1 MTFFKVGVKVL
12 TSWNFPAPLSL
23 SKLGTWIARC
33 VSVLTLLTAWPSHR
47 TGGELAGTLLISNYV
62 LLLEFSDKG
71 KVGWSNTAVVAAGA
85 IAAAAAA
92 GGIEACEKSQDM
104 GGRQIAAAVH

>member
-1 MTFFKVGVKVL
+1 M
-12 TSWNFPAPLSL
+12 
-23 SKLGTWIARC
+23 
-33 VSVLTLLTAWPSHR
+33 SVLTLLTAWPSHR

-85 IAAAAAA
+85 IAAVAAAAA